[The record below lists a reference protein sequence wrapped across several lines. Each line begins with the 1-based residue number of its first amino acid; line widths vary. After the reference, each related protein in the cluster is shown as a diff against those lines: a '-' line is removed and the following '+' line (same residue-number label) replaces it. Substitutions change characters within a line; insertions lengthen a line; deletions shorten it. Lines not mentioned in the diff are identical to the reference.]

1 MYLLLLDDTHL
12 KAIEISE
19 TSLPGRSKL
28 ATELVG
34 LVLAAL
40 FRIRE
45 GDYPTTMEEDEDLL
59 QTGNLSRRGAMAIQV
74 RTGEKKVLREA
85 ASAAVAF
92 AGSNRK
98 MRLISLPAPS
108 SNLGGQKRRLEEAPH
123 PKKKG
128 RHR

>member
-19 TSLPGRSKL
+19 TSIPGRSKL

-40 FRIRE
+40 FKSRE
-45 GDYPTTMEEDEDLL
+45 EEYQTTMEEDEDLL
-59 QTGNLSRRGAMAIQV
+59 RAGNLSRRGAMAIQV
-74 RTGEKKVLREA
+74 RIGEKKVLKEA
-85 ASAAVAF
+85 ISAAAAF

-98 MRLISLPAPS
+98 MRLSSPQQPS
-108 SNLGGQKRRLEEAPH
+108 SDPTGQKRRLEEAPH